1 MVDSAHAPGERE
13 LRCVVVTPERAL
25 LDEKADFVVVP
36 LYDGE
41 LGVLPG
47 RLPLVGRLGFGEL
60 RLKQGD
66 TVRRYYVDGGF
77 AQVRKNVVTVLTRRA
92 LKPEEIDVAAAR
104 QALSPE
110 QEPATTPAA
119 QEARTR
125 AQERARA
132 MLRLAEHA
140 GAAAAHH

>member
-1 MVDSAHAPGERE
+1 MADTAHHGPGS

-25 LDEKADFVVVP
+25 LDEPADFIVVP

-60 RLKQGD
+60 RLKQGEA
-66 TVRRYYVDGGF
+66 VRRYFVDGGF
-77 AQVRKNVVTVLTRRA
+77 VQVRDDVVTVLTIRA
-92 LKPEEIDVAAAR
+92 FKPEEIDVAAAE
-104 QALSPE
+104 QALRPDQPAATPE
-110 QEPATTPAA
+110 A
-119 QEARTR
+119 QEARTK

-132 MLRLAEHA
+132 MLRLAGRR
-140 GAAAAHH
+140 GAVAAAHH